1 MTRGIVFLLPVVVWI
16 SAVFAYGQAA
26 PASSNHAGAN
36 HTDDEQAIRRL
47 NVDVLKAYNLGDVKT
62 LDRIEDS
69 DFVLTGDF
77 GEVTKDQQIDD
88 VGHREPNAKSVN
100 VIVANERFRFY
111 GDAALL
117 TEVERYGDG
126 EDFPKFES
134 TSVWVRRGG
143 DWKLVHLHYSKLSK

>member
-1 MTRGIVFLLPVVVWI
+1 MKREVVFLFSVFVWI
-16 SAVFAYGQAA
+16 SAVCACGQTA

-36 HTDDEQAIRRL
+36 HTDDEQVIRRL
-47 NVDVLKAYNLGDVKT
+47 NEDVLKAYNLGDVKT

-77 GEVTKDQQIDD
+77 GEVTKAQQIDD
-88 VGHREPNAKSVN
+88 VGHRKPNATSVH
-100 VIVANERFRFY
+100 VTVANERFRFY

-117 TEVERYGDG
+117 TEIERYGDG

-143 DWKLVHLHYSKLSK
+143 DWKLVHLHFSKLSK

>member
-1 MTRGIVFLLPVVVWI
+1 MKRRIVFLFSGFVWI

-26 PASSNHAGAN
+26 PASTKHASANHA
-36 HTDDEQAIRRL
+36 DDEQAIRGL

-62 LDRIEDS
+62 LDRIEDA

-77 GEVTKDQQIDD
+77 GEVTKAQQIDD
-88 VGHREPNAKSVN
+88 VSHRKPNATSVN

-117 TEVERYGDG
+117 TDR
-126 EDFPKFES
+126 K
-134 TSVWVRRGG
+134 SVV
-143 DWKLVHLHYSKLSK
+143 

>member
-36 HTDDEQAIRRL
+36 HTDNEQAIRRL

-77 GEVTKDQQIDD
+77 GEVTKAQQIDD
-88 VGHREPNAKSVN
+88 VGHREANAKSVN

-143 DWKLVHLHYSKLSK
+143 

>member
-1 MTRGIVFLLPVVVWI
+1 M
-16 SAVFAYGQAA
+16 FAYGQAA
-26 PASSNHAGAN
+26 PAASNHTGAN
-36 HTDDEQAIRRL
+36 HTDDEQAIRQL

-77 GEVTKDQQIDD
+77 GEVTKTQQIND
-88 VGHREPNAKSVN
+88 VGRRKPNATSVN

-126 EDFPKFES
+126 ADFPKFES
-134 TSVWVRRGG
+134 TSLWVRRGA